1 MARWKSRAELLLSG
15 IELLFLSLTVEA
27 LQGKTCQNSLPS
39 GVGRSLGAKISGVR
53 GRSWEYFLVSTK
65 LDTFCYPTVQTAP
78 CYVPSFDTI
87 YVKKLISLK
96 HCVRSQITRLKLQ
109 KSFCDLEH
117 GASL

>member
-1 MARWKSRAELLLSG
+1 MLSTTR
-15 IELLFLSLTVEA
+15 IDEVEERQLDDITATQQVRVTTQQVRDRHVYVVSAASSL
-27 LQGKTCQNSLPS
+27 
-39 GVGRSLGAKISGVR
+39 
-53 GRSWEYFLVSTK
+53 
-65 LDTFCYPTVQTAP
+65 
-78 CYVPSFDTI
+78 I

>member
-1 MARWKSRAELLLSG
+1 MTCTGSTGASAPVEIQQAQMLHAQTVHYSVSAENSTLL
-15 IELLFLSLTVEA
+15 V
-27 LQGKTCQNSLPS
+27 
-39 GVGRSLGAKISGVR
+39 
-53 GRSWEYFLVSTK
+53 
-65 LDTFCYPTVQTAP
+65 LDY
-78 CYVPSFDTI
+78 I